1 MKIKSFI
8 IGSVTVVSLG
18 ALMGITLANNKR
30 EIESLKEVKT
40 SEDRI
45 AVSVAPVQ
53 LRETSTQFELV
64 GKAEAEKEVVVA
76 SKSAG
81 EIVSITFKMGDF
93 VSKGAVLAQVDD
105 TYKRL
110 AYENAQINYRK
121 FEEDYE
127 KFQVLRKGEAV
138 SENQLRDMRIGFENA
153 AIQLENAKKQW
164 EDAKIVAPFSGV
176 ITSKNTELGAYVN
189 PGTPIV
195 GIADVSSLKVR
206 LAVSEANVYQ
216 LRVGREVTVS
226 AGVYPGVTYRGT
238 ITGISPQG
246 SSAHTFPVEIT
257 IANSDRYP
265 LKAGTYVNASVSM
278 GNTGTALMIPRDA
291 IVSSVKDP
299 SVYVVR
305 GETVELV
312 KITTGSDY
320 SSYLEVIAGVGEG
333 DRVVTNGQI
342 NLTDNAKI
350 TIIGNQSEE
359 PSFRQANQLAS
370 NF

>member
-1 MKIKSFI
+1 MKIKSLI
-8 IGSVTVVSLG
+8 ISSVAVVSTV
-18 ALMGITLANNKR
+18 AVMGVTLANNKR

-40 SEDRI
+40 SEERV
-45 AVSVAPVQ
+45 AVSVASVQ
-53 LRETSTQFELV
+53 LRQTVNQLELV
-64 GKAEAEKEVVVA
+64 GKAEADKEVVVA

-81 EIVSITFKMGDF
+81 EIIQVNFKMGDY
-93 VSKGAVLAQVDD
+93 VSKGAVLAKVDD

-153 AIQLENAKKQW
+153 AIQLENAKKQL

-206 LAVSEANVYQ
+206 LAVSEANAYQ
-216 LRVGREVTVS
+216 LRTGKEVTVS
-226 AGVYPGVTYRGT
+226 ASVYPGVTYNGT
-238 ITGISPQG
+238 ITSISPQG
-246 SSAHTFPVEIT
+246 SGAHTFPVEIT
-257 IANSDRYP
+257 IANSNSHP

-278 GNTGTALMIPRDA
+278 GNSGTVLMIPRDA

-305 GETVELV
+305 GETVELI

-320 SSYLEVIAGVGEG
+320 NSYLEVIAGIDEG
-333 DRVVTNGQI
+333 DRVVINGQI
-342 NLTDNAKI
+342 NLMDGAKI
-350 TIIGNQSEE
+350 NIIGNQIEGIS
-359 PSFRQANQLAS
+359 NQLAK

>member
-1 MKIKSFI
+1 MKVKTLI
-8 IGSVTVVSLG
+8 ISSVAVVSTV
-18 ALMGITLANNKR
+18 ALMGVTLAGNKR
-30 EIESLKEVKT
+30 EIESQKEVKT
-40 SEDRI
+40 SEDRV
-45 AVSVAPVQ
+45 AVSVTYAQ
-53 LRETSTQFELV
+53 LRETGNRLELV
-64 GKAEAEKEVVVA
+64 GKAEADKEVVVA

-81 EIVSITFKMGDF
+81 EIVQVNFKMGDY
-93 VSKGAVLAQVDD
+93 VSKGTVLAKVDD

-110 AYENAQINYRK
+110 AYENAQINYHK
-121 FEEDYE
+121 FREDYE

-138 SENQLRDMRIGFENA
+138 SENQLRDMRIGYESA
-153 AIQLENAKKQW
+153 AIQLENAQKQW

-176 ITSKNTELGAYVN
+176 VTSKKTELGAYVN

-206 LAVSEANVYQ
+206 LAVSEANAYQ
-216 LRVGREVTVS
+216 LRTGREVTVS
-226 AGVYPGVTYRGT
+226 ASVYPGVTYKGT
-238 ITGISPQG
+238 ITSISPQG
-246 SSAHTFPVEIT
+246 SGAHTFPVEIT
-257 IANSDRYP
+257 IPNSDRHP

-312 KITTGSDY
+312 KITAGGDY
-320 SSYLEVIAGVGEG
+320 NSYLEVIAGIGAG

-342 NLTDNAKI
+342 NLMDGSKI
-350 TIIGNQSEE
+350 SIIGNQVEE
-359 PSFRQANQLAS
+359 QSFTSNQLAG